1 MDYLSQSDSQWRV
14 PIYVD
19 TIIFHCL
26 IMIGQSQ
33 LFSFL
38 WQFDSPRYFNG
49 SKSLLALISLPIICQ
64 KICTILFVVTSFFL
78 FWVLANSVITASV
91 RSTLWS
97 GIVSKLLK
105 LIPLQKRSKFNKVK
119 ASVALDFSPIIF
131 YLPFFAIFTIFF
143 PRFDKSRIQRKSV
156 QWSLST
162 YKQYKYTYLLILSLQ
177 LESWLESS
185 LMLPWWPDLELHRC
199 AKFQDYRQ

>member
-1 MDYLSQSDSQWRV
+1 MFSVSQSIKVWAIAQGDYRPFDFPQVTQVTQVIANFIINQWITYPNRTHSEGSL
-14 PIYVD
+14 YVD

-131 YLPFFAIFTIFF
+131 YLPFFCNLHDFF
-143 PRFDKSRIQRKSV
+143 SKRQKPNSEKIRSMKSV
-156 QWSLST
+156 D
-162 YKQYKYTYLLILSLQ
+162 LQ
-177 LESWLESS
+177 
-185 LMLPWWPDLELHRC
+185 
-199 AKFQDYRQ
+199 AV